1 MSAITLAERV
11 KKQTEKL
18 AQTIAKQEAEK
29 NAGVVKKAASDA
41 AQKARLETLK
51 AEQKRLADKAE
62 AGRIKT
68 RDAKLAHIFFRVMRK
83 GMGDGWILECLQHV
97 KASDNIQKDFSCLA
111 PNASKTALLEAGVDT
126 GKNARTD
133 A

>member
-68 RDAKLAHIFFRVMRK
+68 RDNRLAYIFFRVMRK
-83 GMGDGWILECLQHV
+83 GMGDDWIFKCLAHV
-97 KASDNIQKDFSCLA
+97 KATPGVMREFACLL
-111 PNASKTALLEAGVDT
+111 PQASQKTAGDGAAAAGENSPT
-126 GKNARTD
+126 ES
-133 A
+133 